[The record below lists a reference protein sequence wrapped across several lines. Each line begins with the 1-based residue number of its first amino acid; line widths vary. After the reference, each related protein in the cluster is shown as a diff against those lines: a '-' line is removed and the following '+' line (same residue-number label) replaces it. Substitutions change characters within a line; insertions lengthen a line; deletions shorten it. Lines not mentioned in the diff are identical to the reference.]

1 VGKKLAKFKTT
12 KPPLKGRKNK
22 RRGHKESD
30 WRDYWGSSDHLV
42 ADVERLGQ
50 NAFTREI
57 LYMCKSRGEMS
68 YLEAREQF
76 ERRVLETD
84 EYYNGIIN
92 VRVGGS
98 NILKQRLAEQSKNS
112 NKWKFWPC
120 VVPDI
125 NTHARQKVKHTKA
138 STANRQHWSTNKAI
152 YVKCGGTFETVLL
165 RSDLG
170 RQQAKWW
177 WLCEKVTTIAHRTRI
192 KCVTRVP
199 LRDEAKVGGTEQP
212 PPCCKAIL
220 DLIDC
225 YNSDETVRTTS
236 ARQRARYDHLI

>member
-1 VGKKLAKFKTT
+1 M
-12 KPPLKGRKNK
+12 
-22 RRGHKESD
+22 
-30 WRDYWGSSDHLV
+30 V

-112 NKWKFWPC
+112 NK
-120 VVPDI
+120 
-125 NTHARQKVKHTKA
+125 
-138 STANRQHWSTNKAI
+138 
-152 YVKCGGTFETVLL
+152 
-165 RSDLG
+165 
-170 RQQAKWW
+170 
-177 WLCEKVTTIAHRTRI
+177 
-192 KCVTRVP
+192 
-199 LRDEAKVGGTEQP
+199 
-212 PPCCKAIL
+212 
-220 DLIDC
+220 
-225 YNSDETVRTTS
+225 
-236 ARQRARYDHLI
+236 